1 MTRPTATGLSL
12 LRTALLATAAGLL
25 PALALAQTRVGV
37 TSATDGDPLG
47 KPPAPTSACCESA
60 STFRPTS

>member
-25 PALALAQTRVGV
+25 PTLALAQTRVGV

-47 KPPAPTSACCESA
+47 KPPAANE
-60 STFRPTS
+60 RVL